1 MENKEEK
8 EIKEETTN
16 DEFGGTFHERDSH
29 AENDIVKEISDSF
42 LDYSMSVI
50 TSRAIPDLR
59 DGLKP
64 VHRRILWS
72 MFEEGNT
79 PDKPHKKSATTVG
92 YVMGHYH
99 PHGDSSIYEAMVRL
113 AQDFNQRYMMVD
125 GHGNF
130 GNIEGDGAAAY
141 RYTEARLSKISLEM
155 LRDIRKNTV
164 DMDDNFDE
172 TCKEPKVLPS
182 RFPNVLVN
190 GSMGIA
196 VGMAT
201 NIPPHNL
208 GEVIDGCVAYIDNP
222 DIDVNGLMN
231 YIKGPDFP
239 TGGIILGNSG
249 IKKAYETGRGSIT
262 IRSRASIEE
271 VGNHSQ
277 IVITEVPYG
286 TNTLDL
292 KNKVAELVH
301 NKTIEGI
308 SDYHTDLKNGVK
320 ITITLKRDANPQ
332 VVLNN
337 LFKHTN
343 FQINYGI
350 IFLVIDNGT
359 PRTLGLK
366 DIISKYIDHQ
376 KEVIIR
382 RTKYE
387 LNEDEKRVHIL
398 EGLKIALDNIDEVVK
413 IIRGAD
419 DDQDAK
425 EKLMTKFGLDEIQS
439 NSILEMRLRR
449 LTGLERDKIENEL
462 YTTKEEVA
470 KDYNVSFIIPKY
482 EEYVYLPNGKIDLT
496 QEEIFTIDNEGD
508 MCLDDAMSI
517 KRNDNGTYTLF
528 IHLANPTATIP
539 YESNTMHEALKRN
552 HTIYLS
558 NNSIPIFDR
567 YLSDNILSILPN
579 KNTNA
584 LTIKVGVTPDYSL
597 DLDTLEIIPSIIKN
611 KHKLTYQGAEEIITS
626 TGLLHDDLIL
636 ISKIFDK
643 QAIDNPRV
651 RAYHHMKERINN
663 QKEVDSEAPIAH
675 MMVEQCNVFANS
687 TIHLIDK
694 REHLGLIMPW
704 RVQREENIELIEK
717 YLEHGSF
724 DINSSG
730 LQLLLKNYMTK
741 SKYSYTNIGHQ
752 GLGIDGYVK
761 ISSAARRAMDALA
774 VYVLYDLYIN
784 RSTDDLD
791 SKYYYWE
798 KEIKYW
804 CEYANNKA
812 SDNITFMEQYNYLS
826 SKGKILERRK

>member
-1 MENKEEK
+1 MSSNKNISRRIKK
-8 EIKEETTN
+8 EILNNDCDYDTLYNELLMYPEEVLSGILNSYLYLFRNITTIN
-16 DEFGGTFHERDSH
+16 NKTLLE
-29 AENDIVKEISDSF
+29 
-42 LDYSMSVI
+42 
-50 TSRAIPDLR
+50 DLNS
-59 DGLKP
+59 L
-64 VHRRILWS
+64 
-72 MFEEGNT
+72 
-79 PDKPHKKSATTVG
+79 
-92 YVMGHYH
+92 
-99 PHGDSSIYEAMVRL
+99 
-113 AQDFNQRYMMVD
+113 
-125 GHGNF
+125 
-130 GNIEGDGAAAY
+130 
-141 RYTEARLSKISLEM
+141 LS
-155 LRDIRKNTV
+155 
-164 DMDDNFDE
+164 
-172 TCKEPKVLPS
+172 
-182 RFPNVLVN
+182 
-190 GSMGIA
+190 
-196 VGMAT
+196 
-201 NIPPHNL
+201 
-208 GEVIDGCVAYIDNP
+208 
-222 DIDVNGLMN
+222 N
-231 YIKGPDFP
+231 YIK
-239 TGGIILGNSG
+239 
-249 IKKAYETGRGSIT
+249 
-262 IRSRASIEE
+262 
-271 VGNHSQ
+271 
-277 IVITEVPYG
+277 
-286 TNTLDL
+286 
-292 KNKVAELVH
+292 KNK
-301 NKTIEGI
+301 NKKDLERVYNKIEVFL
-308 SDYHTDLKNGVK
+308 SN
-320 ITITLKRDANPQ
+320 ITLSFDLEKLLQIEDYLSELINLQNQSVINNKKRAKGDKYNFEKRDIE
-332 VVLNN
+332 L
-337 LFKHTN
+337 LE
-343 FQINYGI
+343 
-350 IFLVIDNGT
+350 
-359 PRTLGLK
+359 
-366 DIISKYIDHQ
+366 KYI
-376 KEVIIR
+376 
-382 RTKYE
+382 E
-387 LNEDEKRVHIL
+387 LNMKELLINKSIITSVFANIIEQY
-398 EGLKIALDNIDEVVK
+398 LKIDEDNEINIKYFNRVINVFL
-413 IIRGAD
+413 RG
-419 DDQDAK
+419 
-425 EKLMTKFGLDEIQS
+425 KLYNKLFNDSEEDYLR
-439 NSILEMRLRR
+439 ILKTSPKNFVWELI
-449 LTGLERDKIENEL
+449 DKIENEL

>member
-1 MENKEEK
+1 MSSNKNISRRIKK
-8 EIKEETTN
+8 EILNNDCDYDTLYNELLMYPEEVLSGILNSYLYLFRNITTIN
-16 DEFGGTFHERDSH
+16 NKTLLE
-29 AENDIVKEISDSF
+29 
-42 LDYSMSVI
+42 
-50 TSRAIPDLR
+50 DLNS
-59 DGLKP
+59 L
-64 VHRRILWS
+64 
-72 MFEEGNT
+72 
-79 PDKPHKKSATTVG
+79 
-92 YVMGHYH
+92 
-99 PHGDSSIYEAMVRL
+99 
-113 AQDFNQRYMMVD
+113 
-125 GHGNF
+125 
-130 GNIEGDGAAAY
+130 
-141 RYTEARLSKISLEM
+141 LS
-155 LRDIRKNTV
+155 
-164 DMDDNFDE
+164 
-172 TCKEPKVLPS
+172 
-182 RFPNVLVN
+182 
-190 GSMGIA
+190 
-196 VGMAT
+196 
-201 NIPPHNL
+201 
-208 GEVIDGCVAYIDNP
+208 
-222 DIDVNGLMN
+222 N
-231 YIKGPDFP
+231 YIK
-239 TGGIILGNSG
+239 
-249 IKKAYETGRGSIT
+249 
-262 IRSRASIEE
+262 
-271 VGNHSQ
+271 
-277 IVITEVPYG
+277 
-286 TNTLDL
+286 
-292 KNKVAELVH
+292 KNK
-301 NKTIEGI
+301 NKKDLERVYNKIEVFL
-308 SDYHTDLKNGVK
+308 SN
-320 ITITLKRDANPQ
+320 ITLSFDLEKLLQIEDYLSELINLQNQSVINNKKRAKGDKYSFMLFLIFEKRDIE
-332 VVLNN
+332 L
-337 LFKHTN
+337 LE
-343 FQINYGI
+343 
-350 IFLVIDNGT
+350 
-359 PRTLGLK
+359 
-366 DIISKYIDHQ
+366 KYI
-376 KEVIIR
+376 
-382 RTKYE
+382 E
-387 LNEDEKRVHIL
+387 LNMKELLINKSIITSVFANIIEQY
-398 EGLKIALDNIDEVVK
+398 LKIDEDNEINIKYFNRVINVFL
-413 IIRGAD
+413 RG
-419 DDQDAK
+419 
-425 EKLMTKFGLDEIQS
+425 KLYNKLFNDSEEDYLR
-439 NSILEMRLRR
+439 ILKTSPKNFVWELI
-449 LTGLERDKIENEL
+449 DKIENEL

>member
-1 MENKEEK
+1 MSSNKNISRRIKK
-8 EIKEETTN
+8 EILNNDCDYDTLYNELLMYPEEVLSGILNSYLYLFRNITTIN
-16 DEFGGTFHERDSH
+16 NKTLLE
-29 AENDIVKEISDSF
+29 
-42 LDYSMSVI
+42 
-50 TSRAIPDLR
+50 DLNN
-59 DGLKP
+59 L
-64 VHRRILWS
+64 
-72 MFEEGNT
+72 
-79 PDKPHKKSATTVG
+79 
-92 YVMGHYH
+92 
-99 PHGDSSIYEAMVRL
+99 
-113 AQDFNQRYMMVD
+113 
-125 GHGNF
+125 
-130 GNIEGDGAAAY
+130 
-141 RYTEARLSKISLEM
+141 LS
-155 LRDIRKNTV
+155 
-164 DMDDNFDE
+164 
-172 TCKEPKVLPS
+172 
-182 RFPNVLVN
+182 
-190 GSMGIA
+190 
-196 VGMAT
+196 
-201 NIPPHNL
+201 
-208 GEVIDGCVAYIDNP
+208 
-222 DIDVNGLMN
+222 N
-231 YIKGPDFP
+231 YIK
-239 TGGIILGNSG
+239 
-249 IKKAYETGRGSIT
+249 
-262 IRSRASIEE
+262 
-271 VGNHSQ
+271 
-277 IVITEVPYG
+277 
-286 TNTLDL
+286 
-292 KNKVAELVH
+292 KNK
-301 NKTIEGI
+301 NKKDLERVYNKIEVFL
-308 SDYHTDLKNGVK
+308 SN
-320 ITITLKRDANPQ
+320 ITLSFDLEKLVQIEDYLSELINLQNQSVINNKKRAKGDKYNFMLFLIFEKRDIE
-332 VVLNN
+332 L
-337 LFKHTN
+337 LE
-343 FQINYGI
+343 
-350 IFLVIDNGT
+350 
-359 PRTLGLK
+359 
-366 DIISKYIDHQ
+366 KYI
-376 KEVIIR
+376 
-382 RTKYE
+382 E
-387 LNEDEKRVHIL
+387 LNMKELLINKSIITSVFANIIEQY
-398 EGLKIALDNIDEVVK
+398 LKIDEDNEINIKYFNRVINVFL
-413 IIRGAD
+413 RG
-419 DDQDAK
+419 
-425 EKLMTKFGLDEIQS
+425 KLYNKLFNDSEEDYLR
-439 NSILEMRLRR
+439 ILKTSSKSFVWELI
-449 LTGLERDKIENEL
+449 DKIENEL

-482 EEYVYLPNGKIDLT
+482 EEYIYLPNGKIDLT

-611 KHKLTYQGAEEIITS
+611 KHKLTYQDAEEIITS

-651 RAYHHMKERINN
+651 RAYHQMKERINN

-774 VYVLYDLYIN
+774 IYVLYDLYIN

-804 CEYANNKA
+804 CEYANIKA

>member
-1 MENKEEK
+1 MSSNKNISRRIKK
-8 EIKEETTN
+8 EILNNDCDYDTLYNELLMYPEEVLSGILNSYLYLFRNITTIN
-16 DEFGGTFHERDSH
+16 NKTLLE
-29 AENDIVKEISDSF
+29 
-42 LDYSMSVI
+42 
-50 TSRAIPDLR
+50 DLNS
-59 DGLKP
+59 L
-64 VHRRILWS
+64 
-72 MFEEGNT
+72 
-79 PDKPHKKSATTVG
+79 
-92 YVMGHYH
+92 
-99 PHGDSSIYEAMVRL
+99 
-113 AQDFNQRYMMVD
+113 
-125 GHGNF
+125 
-130 GNIEGDGAAAY
+130 
-141 RYTEARLSKISLEM
+141 LS
-155 LRDIRKNTV
+155 
-164 DMDDNFDE
+164 
-172 TCKEPKVLPS
+172 
-182 RFPNVLVN
+182 
-190 GSMGIA
+190 
-196 VGMAT
+196 
-201 NIPPHNL
+201 
-208 GEVIDGCVAYIDNP
+208 
-222 DIDVNGLMN
+222 N
-231 YIKGPDFP
+231 YIK
-239 TGGIILGNSG
+239 
-249 IKKAYETGRGSIT
+249 
-262 IRSRASIEE
+262 
-271 VGNHSQ
+271 
-277 IVITEVPYG
+277 
-286 TNTLDL
+286 
-292 KNKVAELVH
+292 KNK
-301 NKTIEGI
+301 NKKDLERVYNKIEVFL
-308 SDYHTDLKNGVK
+308 SN
-320 ITITLKRDANPQ
+320 ITLSFDLEKLLQIEDYLSELINLQNQSVINNEKRAKGDKYNFMLFLIFEKRDIE
-332 VVLNN
+332 L
-337 LFKHTN
+337 LE
-343 FQINYGI
+343 
-350 IFLVIDNGT
+350 
-359 PRTLGLK
+359 
-366 DIISKYIDHQ
+366 KYI
-376 KEVIIR
+376 
-382 RTKYE
+382 E
-387 LNEDEKRVHIL
+387 LNMKELLINKSIITSVFANIIEQY
-398 EGLKIALDNIDEVVK
+398 LKIDEDNEINIKYFNRVINVFL
-413 IIRGAD
+413 RG
-419 DDQDAK
+419 
-425 EKLMTKFGLDEIQS
+425 KLYNKLFNDSEEDYLR
-439 NSILEMRLRR
+439 ILKTSPKNFVWELI
-449 LTGLERDKIENEL
+449 DKIENEL

-517 KRNDNGTYTLF
+517 KRNNNGTYTLF

-597 DLDTLEIIPSIIKN
+597 DLDTLEIIPSIINN
-611 KHKLTYQGAEEIITS
+611 KHKLTYQEAEEIITN

-651 RAYHHMKERINN
+651 RAYHQMKERINN

>member
-1 MENKEEK
+1 MSSNKNISRRIKK
-8 EIKEETTN
+8 EILNNDCDYDTLYNELLMYPEEVLSGILNSYLYLFRNITTIN
-16 DEFGGTFHERDSH
+16 NKTLLE
-29 AENDIVKEISDSF
+29 
-42 LDYSMSVI
+42 
-50 TSRAIPDLR
+50 DLNS
-59 DGLKP
+59 L
-64 VHRRILWS
+64 
-72 MFEEGNT
+72 
-79 PDKPHKKSATTVG
+79 
-92 YVMGHYH
+92 
-99 PHGDSSIYEAMVRL
+99 
-113 AQDFNQRYMMVD
+113 
-125 GHGNF
+125 
-130 GNIEGDGAAAY
+130 
-141 RYTEARLSKISLEM
+141 LS
-155 LRDIRKNTV
+155 
-164 DMDDNFDE
+164 
-172 TCKEPKVLPS
+172 
-182 RFPNVLVN
+182 
-190 GSMGIA
+190 
-196 VGMAT
+196 
-201 NIPPHNL
+201 
-208 GEVIDGCVAYIDNP
+208 
-222 DIDVNGLMN
+222 N
-231 YIKGPDFP
+231 YIK
-239 TGGIILGNSG
+239 
-249 IKKAYETGRGSIT
+249 
-262 IRSRASIEE
+262 
-271 VGNHSQ
+271 
-277 IVITEVPYG
+277 
-286 TNTLDL
+286 
-292 KNKVAELVH
+292 KNK
-301 NKTIEGI
+301 NKKDLERVYNKIEVFL
-308 SDYHTDLKNGVK
+308 SN
-320 ITITLKRDANPQ
+320 ITLSFDLEKLLQIEDYLSELINLQNQSVINNKKRAKGDKYNFMLFLTFEKRDIE
-332 VVLNN
+332 L
-337 LFKHTN
+337 LE
-343 FQINYGI
+343 
-350 IFLVIDNGT
+350 
-359 PRTLGLK
+359 
-366 DIISKYIDHQ
+366 KYI
-376 KEVIIR
+376 
-382 RTKYE
+382 E
-387 LNEDEKRVHIL
+387 LNMKELLINKSIITSVFANIIEQY
-398 EGLKIALDNIDEVVK
+398 LKIDEDNEINIKYFNRVINVFL
-413 IIRGAD
+413 RG
-419 DDQDAK
+419 
-425 EKLMTKFGLDEIQS
+425 KLYNKLFNDSEEDYLR
-439 NSILEMRLRR
+439 ILKTSPKNFVWELI
-449 LTGLERDKIENEL
+449 DKIENEL

-784 RSTDDLD
+784 RSADDLD

-804 CEYANNKA
+804 CEYANIKA

>member
-1 MENKEEK
+1 MLFLIFEKRDIELLEKYIELNMKELLINKS
-8 EIKEETTN
+8 I
-16 DEFGGTFHERDSH
+16 
-29 AENDIVKEISDSF
+29 
-42 LDYSMSVI
+42 I
-50 TSRAIPDLR
+50 TSVFANIIEQYLKIDEDNEINIKYFNRVINVFLR
-59 DGLKP
+59 GKLYNKLFNDSEEDYL
-64 VHRRILWS
+64 RILKTS
-72 MFEEGNT
+72 
-79 PDKPHKKSATTVG
+79 PK
-92 YVMGHYH
+92 
-99 PHGDSSIYEAMVRL
+99 
-113 AQDFNQRYMMVD
+113 
-125 GHGNF
+125 NF
-130 GNIEGDGAAAY
+130 
-141 RYTEARLSKISLEM
+141 
-155 LRDIRKNTV
+155 V
-164 DMDDNFDE
+164 W
-172 TCKEPKVLPS
+172 
-182 RFPNVLVN
+182 
-190 GSMGIA
+190 
-196 VGMAT
+196 
-201 NIPPHNL
+201 
-208 GEVIDGCVAYIDNP
+208 
-222 DIDVNGLMN
+222 
-231 YIKGPDFP
+231 
-239 TGGIILGNSG
+239 
-249 IKKAYETGRGSIT
+249 
-262 IRSRASIEE
+262 
-271 VGNHSQ
+271 
-277 IVITEVPYG
+277 
-286 TNTLDL
+286 
-292 KNKVAELVH
+292 EL
-301 NKTIEGI
+301 I
-308 SDYHTDLKNGVK
+308 
-320 ITITLKRDANPQ
+320 
-332 VVLNN
+332 
-337 LFKHTN
+337 
-343 FQINYGI
+343 
-350 IFLVIDNGT
+350 
-359 PRTLGLK
+359 
-366 DIISKYIDHQ
+366 
-376 KEVIIR
+376 
-382 RTKYE
+382 
-387 LNEDEKRVHIL
+387 
-398 EGLKIALDNIDEVVK
+398 
-413 IIRGAD
+413 
-419 DDQDAK
+419 
-425 EKLMTKFGLDEIQS
+425 
-439 NSILEMRLRR
+439 
-449 LTGLERDKIENEL
+449 DKIENEL

-496 QEEIFTIDNEGD
+496 QEEIFSIDNEGD

>member
-1 MENKEEK
+1 MSSNKNISRRIKK
-8 EIKEETTN
+8 EILNNDCDYDTLYNELLMYPEEVLSGILNSYLYLFRNITTIN
-16 DEFGGTFHERDSH
+16 NKTLLE
-29 AENDIVKEISDSF
+29 
-42 LDYSMSVI
+42 
-50 TSRAIPDLR
+50 DLNS
-59 DGLKP
+59 L
-64 VHRRILWS
+64 
-72 MFEEGNT
+72 
-79 PDKPHKKSATTVG
+79 
-92 YVMGHYH
+92 
-99 PHGDSSIYEAMVRL
+99 
-113 AQDFNQRYMMVD
+113 
-125 GHGNF
+125 
-130 GNIEGDGAAAY
+130 
-141 RYTEARLSKISLEM
+141 LS
-155 LRDIRKNTV
+155 
-164 DMDDNFDE
+164 
-172 TCKEPKVLPS
+172 
-182 RFPNVLVN
+182 
-190 GSMGIA
+190 
-196 VGMAT
+196 
-201 NIPPHNL
+201 
-208 GEVIDGCVAYIDNP
+208 
-222 DIDVNGLMN
+222 N
-231 YIKGPDFP
+231 YIK
-239 TGGIILGNSG
+239 
-249 IKKAYETGRGSIT
+249 
-262 IRSRASIEE
+262 
-271 VGNHSQ
+271 
-277 IVITEVPYG
+277 
-286 TNTLDL
+286 
-292 KNKVAELVH
+292 KNK
-301 NKTIEGI
+301 NKKDLERVYNKIEVFL
-308 SDYHTDLKNGVK
+308 SN
-320 ITITLKRDANPQ
+320 ITLSFD
-332 VVLNN
+332 L
-337 LFKHTN
+337 
-343 FQINYGI
+343 
-350 IFLVIDNGT
+350 
-359 PRTLGLK
+359 
-366 DIISKYIDHQ
+366 
-376 KEVIIR
+376 
-382 RTKYE
+382 
-387 LNEDEKRVHIL
+387 
-398 EGLKIALDNIDEVVK
+398 
-413 IIRGAD
+413 
-419 DDQDAK
+419 
-425 EKLMTKFGLDEIQS
+425 EKLLQIEDYLSELINLQNQS
-439 NSILEMRLRR
+439 VINNKKRAKGDKYNFMLFLIFEKNVFLRGKLYNKLFNDSEEDYLRILKTSPKNFVWELI
-449 LTGLERDKIENEL
+449 DKIENEL

>member
-1 MENKEEK
+1 MSSNKNISRRIKK
-8 EIKEETTN
+8 EILNNDCDYDTLYNELLMYPEEVLSGILNSYLYLFRNITTIN
-16 DEFGGTFHERDSH
+16 NKTLLE
-29 AENDIVKEISDSF
+29 
-42 LDYSMSVI
+42 
-50 TSRAIPDLR
+50 DLNS
-59 DGLKP
+59 L
-64 VHRRILWS
+64 
-72 MFEEGNT
+72 
-79 PDKPHKKSATTVG
+79 
-92 YVMGHYH
+92 
-99 PHGDSSIYEAMVRL
+99 
-113 AQDFNQRYMMVD
+113 
-125 GHGNF
+125 
-130 GNIEGDGAAAY
+130 
-141 RYTEARLSKISLEM
+141 LS
-155 LRDIRKNTV
+155 
-164 DMDDNFDE
+164 
-172 TCKEPKVLPS
+172 
-182 RFPNVLVN
+182 
-190 GSMGIA
+190 
-196 VGMAT
+196 
-201 NIPPHNL
+201 
-208 GEVIDGCVAYIDNP
+208 
-222 DIDVNGLMN
+222 N
-231 YIKGPDFP
+231 YIK
-239 TGGIILGNSG
+239 
-249 IKKAYETGRGSIT
+249 
-262 IRSRASIEE
+262 
-271 VGNHSQ
+271 
-277 IVITEVPYG
+277 
-286 TNTLDL
+286 
-292 KNKVAELVH
+292 KNK
-301 NKTIEGI
+301 NKKDLERVYNKIEVFL
-308 SDYHTDLKNGVK
+308 SN
-320 ITITLKRDANPQ
+320 ITLSFDLEKLLQIEDYLSELINLQNQSVINNKKRAKGDKYNFMSFLIFEKRDIE
-332 VVLNN
+332 L
-337 LFKHTN
+337 LE
-343 FQINYGI
+343 
-350 IFLVIDNGT
+350 
-359 PRTLGLK
+359 
-366 DIISKYIDHQ
+366 KYI
-376 KEVIIR
+376 
-382 RTKYE
+382 E
-387 LNEDEKRVHIL
+387 LNMKELLINKSIITSVFANIIEQY
-398 EGLKIALDNIDEVVK
+398 LKIDEDNEINIKYFNRVINVFL
-413 IIRGAD
+413 RG
-419 DDQDAK
+419 
-425 EKLMTKFGLDEIQS
+425 KLYNKLFNDSEEDYLR
-439 NSILEMRLRR
+439 ILKTSPKNFVWELI
-449 LTGLERDKIENEL
+449 DKIENEL

-517 KRNDNGTYTLF
+517 KRNNNGTYTLF

-597 DLDTLEIIPSIIKN
+597 DLDTLEIIPSIINN
-611 KHKLTYQGAEEIITS
+611 KHKLTYQEAEEIITN

-651 RAYHHMKERINN
+651 RAYHQMKERINN

>member
-1 MENKEEK
+1 MSINKNISRRIKK
-8 EIKEETTN
+8 EILNNDCDYDTLYNELLMYPEEVLSGILNSYLYLFRNITTIN
-16 DEFGGTFHERDSH
+16 NKTLLE
-29 AENDIVKEISDSF
+29 
-42 LDYSMSVI
+42 
-50 TSRAIPDLR
+50 DLNS
-59 DGLKP
+59 L
-64 VHRRILWS
+64 
-72 MFEEGNT
+72 
-79 PDKPHKKSATTVG
+79 
-92 YVMGHYH
+92 
-99 PHGDSSIYEAMVRL
+99 
-113 AQDFNQRYMMVD
+113 
-125 GHGNF
+125 
-130 GNIEGDGAAAY
+130 
-141 RYTEARLSKISLEM
+141 LS
-155 LRDIRKNTV
+155 
-164 DMDDNFDE
+164 
-172 TCKEPKVLPS
+172 
-182 RFPNVLVN
+182 
-190 GSMGIA
+190 
-196 VGMAT
+196 
-201 NIPPHNL
+201 
-208 GEVIDGCVAYIDNP
+208 
-222 DIDVNGLMN
+222 N
-231 YIKGPDFP
+231 YIK
-239 TGGIILGNSG
+239 
-249 IKKAYETGRGSIT
+249 
-262 IRSRASIEE
+262 
-271 VGNHSQ
+271 
-277 IVITEVPYG
+277 
-286 TNTLDL
+286 
-292 KNKVAELVH
+292 KNK
-301 NKTIEGI
+301 NKKDLERVYNKIEVFL
-308 SDYHTDLKNGVK
+308 SN
-320 ITITLKRDANPQ
+320 ITLSFDLEKLLQIEDYLSELINLQNQSVINNKKRAKGDKFNFMLFANIIEQ
-332 VVLNN
+332 YLKIDEDNEINIKYFNRVINVFLRGKLYNK
-337 LFKHTN
+337 LFKDSEEDYLRILKTSPKN
-343 FQINYGI
+343 F
-350 IFLVIDNGT
+350 VW
-359 PRTLGLK
+359 
-366 DIISKYIDHQ
+366 
-376 KEVIIR
+376 
-382 RTKYE
+382 E
-387 LNEDEKRVHIL
+387 LI
-398 EGLKIALDNIDEVVK
+398 
-413 IIRGAD
+413 
-419 DDQDAK
+419 
-425 EKLMTKFGLDEIQS
+425 
-439 NSILEMRLRR
+439 
-449 LTGLERDKIENEL
+449 DKIENDL

-517 KRNDNGTYTLF
+517 KRNNNGTYTLF

-611 KHKLTYQGAEEIITS
+611 KHKLTYQDAEEIITN

-651 RAYHHMKERINN
+651 RAYHQMKERINN

-784 RSTDDLD
+784 RSADDLD

>member
-1 MENKEEK
+1 MSSNKNISRRIKK
-8 EIKEETTN
+8 EILNNDCDYDTLYNELLMYPEEVLSGILNSYLYLFRNITTIN
-16 DEFGGTFHERDSH
+16 NKTLLE
-29 AENDIVKEISDSF
+29 
-42 LDYSMSVI
+42 
-50 TSRAIPDLR
+50 DLNS
-59 DGLKP
+59 L
-64 VHRRILWS
+64 
-72 MFEEGNT
+72 
-79 PDKPHKKSATTVG
+79 
-92 YVMGHYH
+92 
-99 PHGDSSIYEAMVRL
+99 
-113 AQDFNQRYMMVD
+113 
-125 GHGNF
+125 
-130 GNIEGDGAAAY
+130 
-141 RYTEARLSKISLEM
+141 LS
-155 LRDIRKNTV
+155 
-164 DMDDNFDE
+164 
-172 TCKEPKVLPS
+172 
-182 RFPNVLVN
+182 
-190 GSMGIA
+190 
-196 VGMAT
+196 
-201 NIPPHNL
+201 
-208 GEVIDGCVAYIDNP
+208 
-222 DIDVNGLMN
+222 N
-231 YIKGPDFP
+231 YIK
-239 TGGIILGNSG
+239 
-249 IKKAYETGRGSIT
+249 
-262 IRSRASIEE
+262 
-271 VGNHSQ
+271 
-277 IVITEVPYG
+277 
-286 TNTLDL
+286 
-292 KNKVAELVH
+292 KNK
-301 NKTIEGI
+301 NKKDLERVYNKIEVFL
-308 SDYHTDLKNGVK
+308 SN
-320 ITITLKRDANPQ
+320 ITLSFDLEKLLQIEDYLSELINLQNQSVINNKKRAKGDKYNFMLFLIFEKRDIE
-332 VVLNN
+332 L
-337 LFKHTN
+337 LE
-343 FQINYGI
+343 
-350 IFLVIDNGT
+350 
-359 PRTLGLK
+359 
-366 DIISKYIDHQ
+366 KYI
-376 KEVIIR
+376 
-382 RTKYE
+382 E
-387 LNEDEKRVHIL
+387 LNMKELLINKSIITSVFANIIEQY
-398 EGLKIALDNIDEVVK
+398 LKIDEDNEINIKYFNRVINVFL
-413 IIRGAD
+413 RG
-419 DDQDAK
+419 
-425 EKLMTKFGLDEIQS
+425 KLYNKLFNDSEEDYLR
-439 NSILEMRLRR
+439 ILKTSPKNFVWELI
-449 LTGLERDKIENEL
+449 DKIENDL
-462 YTTKEEVA
+462 YTTKEEIA

-482 EEYVYLPNGKIDLT
+482 EEYIYLPNGKIDLT

-517 KRNDNGTYTLF
+517 KRNNNGTYTLF

-611 KHKLTYQGAEEIITS
+611 KHKLTYQDAEEIITS

-651 RAYHHMKERINN
+651 RAYHQMKERINN

-717 YLEHGSF
+717 YLEHSSF

-784 RSTDDLD
+784 RSADDLD

>member
-1 MENKEEK
+1 MSSNKNISRRIKK
-8 EIKEETTN
+8 EILNNDCDYDTLYNELLMYPEEVLSGILNSYLYLFRNITTIN
-16 DEFGGTFHERDSH
+16 NKTLLE
-29 AENDIVKEISDSF
+29 
-42 LDYSMSVI
+42 
-50 TSRAIPDLR
+50 DLNS
-59 DGLKP
+59 L
-64 VHRRILWS
+64 
-72 MFEEGNT
+72 
-79 PDKPHKKSATTVG
+79 
-92 YVMGHYH
+92 
-99 PHGDSSIYEAMVRL
+99 
-113 AQDFNQRYMMVD
+113 
-125 GHGNF
+125 
-130 GNIEGDGAAAY
+130 
-141 RYTEARLSKISLEM
+141 LS
-155 LRDIRKNTV
+155 
-164 DMDDNFDE
+164 
-172 TCKEPKVLPS
+172 
-182 RFPNVLVN
+182 
-190 GSMGIA
+190 
-196 VGMAT
+196 
-201 NIPPHNL
+201 
-208 GEVIDGCVAYIDNP
+208 
-222 DIDVNGLMN
+222 N
-231 YIKGPDFP
+231 YIK
-239 TGGIILGNSG
+239 
-249 IKKAYETGRGSIT
+249 
-262 IRSRASIEE
+262 
-271 VGNHSQ
+271 
-277 IVITEVPYG
+277 
-286 TNTLDL
+286 
-292 KNKVAELVH
+292 KNK
-301 NKTIEGI
+301 NKKDLERVYNKIEVFL
-308 SDYHTDLKNGVK
+308 SN
-320 ITITLKRDANPQ
+320 ITLSFDLEKLLQIEDYLSELINLQNQSVINNKKRSKGDKYNFMLFLIFEKRDIE
-332 VVLNN
+332 L
-337 LFKHTN
+337 LE
-343 FQINYGI
+343 
-350 IFLVIDNGT
+350 
-359 PRTLGLK
+359 
-366 DIISKYIDHQ
+366 KYI
-376 KEVIIR
+376 
-382 RTKYE
+382 E
-387 LNEDEKRVHIL
+387 LNMKELLINKSIITSVFANIIEQY
-398 EGLKIALDNIDEVVK
+398 LKIDEDNEINIKYFNRVINVFL
-413 IIRGAD
+413 RG
-419 DDQDAK
+419 
-425 EKLMTKFGLDEIQS
+425 KLYNKLFNDSEEDYLR
-439 NSILEMRLRR
+439 ILKTSPKNFVWELI
-449 LTGLERDKIENEL
+449 DKIENEL

-651 RAYHHMKERINN
+651 RAYHQMKERINN